1 MLAVP
6 DMNLYNLCLVLFLVM
21 NCTMI
26 CTMNLTPQGGSVG
39 VLTSKDV
46 TGLTPPQL
54 ALEKGHRYLGM
65 HLAEYKRKQ
74 EGGGICGKNGK
85 LAWLT
90 STQLAPII
98 VFYVSALVIIFI
110 HQVRCWHTLH
120 FLHAYKLEPSSL
132 GTAHLCCI

>member
-1 MLAVP
+1 MAAAVILP
-6 DMNLYNLCLVLFLVM
+6 SK
-21 NCTMI
+21 
-26 CTMNLTPQGGSVG
+26 GGSVG

-85 LAWLT
+85 LSWLT
-90 STQLAPII
+90 STQLAPVI
-98 VFYVSALVIIFI
+98 VFYVSTLVIIFI
-110 HQVRCWHTLH
+110 QKVRG
-120 FLHAYKLEPSSL
+120 ADPSCSEFPAKN
-132 GTAHLCCI
+132 GY